1 MSTSISTKCSIC
13 QHVAVDDINQ
23 KLVSGVS
30 PTAIA
35 KEYDVGK
42 MALHRHKNTHLPK
55 VLLQAQSLKTSDAA
69 DNLLSRV
76 ESLFSRS
83 EDLITK
89 AEVEGKYAPAVS
101 AVKECRSC
109 LELIAKLLGELKT
122 GTEINLI
129 FNPQFVQ
136 ARLTITEALRPYPE
150 AREAVIK
157 ALTEGGVVDA
167 EYDESD
173 SSQSR
178 SGEIR

>member
-1 MSTSISTKCSIC
+1 MIVHPSCKIC
-13 QHVAVDDINQ
+13 NHPEVDDVNA
-23 KLVSGVS
+23 KLVAGVS
-30 PTAIA
+30 GRVIG
-35 KEYDVGK
+35 EMYN
-42 MALHRHKNTHLPK
+42 LHYKAVLNHKKKHLPK
-55 VLLQAQSLKTSDAA
+55 VLVQAQSLKDSDAA
-69 DNLLSRV
+69 DNLLNRV

-89 AEVEGKYAPAVS
+89 AEVEGKYAPAVT
-101 AVKECRSC
+101 AVKECRNC

-150 AREAVIK
+150 ARAAVIK

-173 SSQSR
+173 STQPGP
-178 SGEIR
+178 GEVR